1 MQFKSMIKLVV
12 GAALLLVIGL
22 VGINSYTIVQDG
34 SVKVGTFLG
43 KVSQL
48 LMMQVY
54 IFQLTRLQRL
64 IRTQQKIFVYH

>member
-43 KVSQL
+43 KVDP
-48 LMMQVY
+48 VAY
-54 IFQLTRLQRL
+54 DAG
-64 IRTQQKIFVYH
+64 